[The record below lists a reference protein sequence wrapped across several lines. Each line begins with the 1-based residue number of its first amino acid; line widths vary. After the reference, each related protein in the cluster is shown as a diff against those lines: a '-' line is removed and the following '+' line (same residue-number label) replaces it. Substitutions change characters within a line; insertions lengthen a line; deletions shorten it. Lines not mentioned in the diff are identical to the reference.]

1 MKSTVLLKEV
11 SNAQLNKIIAFFGMN
26 IKTIKFIPDSK
37 EIFSKKLQ
45 IDYYDSFPVLSL
57 KKTALN
63 DPTVKI
69 FKRLFDILFSVI
81 VIIGLLSW
89 LTLIL
94 AILIKLDSRGSLFL
108 VKRNG
113 PNLLNLIVTNTDL

>member
-1 MKSTVLLKEV
+1 MNLS
-11 SNAQLNKIIAFFGMN
+11 SSFF
-26 IKTIKFIPDSK
+26 
-37 EIFSKKLQ
+37 
-45 IDYYDSFPVLSL
+45 

-69 FKRLFDILFSVI
+69 FKRLFDIIFSVI

-89 LTLIL
+89 LTPIL

-108 VKRNG
+108 VKKRNG
-113 PNLLNLIVTNTDL
+113 LNSIEFNCYKYRSMEVNEQTDLIQGAKQ

>member
-1 MKSTVLLKEV
+1 MTLF
-11 SNAQLNKIIAFFGMN
+11 QFF
-26 IKTIKFIPDSK
+26 
-37 EIFSKKLQ
+37 L
-45 IDYYDSFPVLSL
+45 L

-89 LTLIL
+89 LIIL
-94 AILIKLDSRGSLFL
+94 AILIKLDSRGSLFFSQKGTDSIL
-108 VKRNG
+108 M
-113 PNLLNLIVTNTDL
+113 NLIVTNTDL

>member
-1 MKSTVLLKEV
+1 MNLSSSFFKEN
-11 SNAQLNKIIAFFGMN
+11 S
-26 IKTIKFIPDSK
+26 
-37 EIFSKKLQ
+37 
-45 IDYYDSFPVLSL
+45 
-57 KKTALN
+57 LN

-69 FKRLFDILFSVI
+69 FKRLFDIIFSVI

-89 LTLIL
+89 LTPIL

-113 PNLLNLIVTNTDL
+113 LNSIEFNCYKYRSMEVNEQTDLIQGKKQ

>member
-1 MKSTVLLKEV
+1 
-11 SNAQLNKIIAFFGMN
+11 MN
-26 IKTIKFIPDSK
+26 IKKLNSFQIRKRFFK
-37 EIFSKKLQ
+37 EITNWLLWLFSS
-45 IDYYDSFPVLSL
+45 SFFKNS
-57 KKTALN
+57 LN

-69 FKRLFDILFSVI
+69 FKRLFDILSVI

-89 LTLIL
+89 LTPIL

-113 PNLLNLIVTNTDL
+113 LNSIEFNCYKYRSMEVNEQTDLIQG